1 MIKTINLNAEIPLS
15 RELNI
20 TLTLPSEIP
29 VGPAEIAVT
38 VSSPSQPK
46 ARTLAD
52 LARSEFFG
60 IWRDRDDLKDSLGF
74 AKMLRS
80 EGWSRVPDDSR

>member
-1 MIKTINLNAEIPLS
+1 MIKTINLSAEIPLS
-15 RELNI
+15 RELRI
-20 TLTLPSEIP
+20 TLPADVP

-38 VSSPSQPK
+38 VLSPSRPPG
-46 ARTLAD
+46 RTLAD

-60 IWRDRDDLKDSLGF
+60 MWRDRDDLKDSSGF

-80 EGWSRVPDDSR
+80 EGWSRPS

>member
-1 MIKTINLNAEIPLS
+1 MTINLNVEIPVS
-15 RELNI
+15 RELHI
-20 TLTLPSEIP
+20 TLPPDTP

-38 VSSPSQPK
+38 VLSPSQPQ

-60 IWRDRDDLKDSLGF
+60 MWRDREDLKDSRSF
-74 AKMLRS
+74 ARMLRS
-80 EGWSRVPDDSR
+80 EGWNRPA